1 MATPQSR
8 FPFLNGA
15 NGFFARLAAG
25 PQLASAP
32 PWLVHGVQRRLVLLV
47 NHVLMQESE
56 AMERLRRQKGRVLR
70 AQWRGCALALLVT
83 PAGLFDLAPEAAAP
97 DLRLE
102 LGETSALALAR
113 HALRGDKPAI
123 RIEGDVQLAAEINW
137 LVDHLRWD
145 LEEDLARV
153 IGDAPAHLLAQ
164 CAGRA
169 AQALRH
175 FAAAAM
181 PTPAP
186 APHSP
191 AMAPM
196 PQAFVHTR
204 QASVDTPQASAHAPE
219 AFARPPAASA
229 HPPTPSPPAA
239 TATPAPTPGAN
250 GNGRAGA

>member
-15 NGFFARLAAG
+15 NGVFARLAAG
-25 PQLASAP
+25 PQLPPAP

-56 AMERLRRQKGRVLR
+56 AMQRLRRQKGRVLR
-70 AQWRGCALALLVT
+70 AQWRSCTLALLVT
-83 PAGLFDLAPEAAAP
+83 PAGLFDLAPEASAP

-102 LGETSALALAR
+102 LSESSPLVLAR

-137 LVDHLRWD
+137 LVDHVRWD
-145 LEEDLARV
+145 LEEDLARI

-164 CAGRA
+164 CAARA

-175 FAAAAM
+175 FAATRAM
-181 PTPAP
+181 PPAP
-186 APHSP
+186 APAFPHP
-191 AMAPM
+191 AMAAPI
-196 PQAFVHTR
+196 P
-204 QASVDTPQASAHAPE
+204 PQASADTSKAPAE
-219 AFARPPAASA
+219 TPAASA
-229 HPPTPSPPAA
+229 PAA
-239 TATPAPTPGAN
+239 AATPAPTPGAN
-250 GNGRAGA
+250 GNGRANA